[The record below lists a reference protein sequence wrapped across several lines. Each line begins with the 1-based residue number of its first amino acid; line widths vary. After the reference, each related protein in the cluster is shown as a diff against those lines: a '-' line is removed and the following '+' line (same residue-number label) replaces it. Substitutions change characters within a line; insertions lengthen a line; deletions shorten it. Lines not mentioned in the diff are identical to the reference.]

1 MGEHDS
7 HATTPVGAR
16 RRYPDAPLVGVA
28 AAVFNDEG
36 EVLLVRRGQP
46 PRQGSW
52 GLPGGLLD
60 LGERLADG
68 ARREVYEE
76 CGIEIEVVDIV
87 ATFEPIML
95 DEAGRIEY
103 HYVVIDFWAR
113 HLSGKAAPQDDAD
126 AVAWVTMEAL
136 DPFDLLPESRDVV
149 EQAFSLWQQLSA
161 QAG

>member
-1 MGEHDS
+1 MSEQNS
-7 HATTPVGAR
+7 HATTPVSVR

-36 EVLLVRRGQP
+36 EVLLVQRGQP

-68 ARREVYEE
+68 ARREVNEE

-103 HYVVIDFWAR
+103 HYVVIDFLAR
-113 HLSGKAAPQDDAD
+113 HLSGKATPQDDAD
-126 AVAWVTMEAL
+126 RRRL
-136 DPFDLLPESRDVV
+136 GDHGG
-149 EQAFSLWQQLSA
+149 
-161 QAG
+161 AGSV